1 VEDGYMRTAV
11 ITSLLCATTG
21 VLYVFADLE
30 PSPLAEWLSTAAPTV
45 AIILWLERDA
55 ARTGVGSVHDLG
67 YLLCFAWPIV
77 VPWYALRTRGRA
89 GWRLILLLFALACS
103 AYLGALVAVILRHLA

>member
-1 VEDGYMRTAV
+1 MRTAT
-11 ITSLLCATTG
+11 ITSLLCATTA
-21 VLYVFADLE
+21 VLYAFADLQ
-30 PSPLAEWLSTAAPTV
+30 PSPLVEWLSTAAPTL

-67 YLLCFAWPIV
+67 YLLCFGWPIV

-89 GWRLILLLFALACS
+89 GWRLILLLLALAWS
-103 AYLGALVAVILRHLA
+103 AYLGALVR